1 MQFMAVKKGH
11 LKILFIVALSI
22 GIAGIILSALFAS
35 YAFIIF
41 SLPNLSLA
49 AFFGYKYYMYDK
61 SIQEYEQRKRRRSSR
76 SRNRH

>member
-1 MQFMAVKKGH
+1 MAVKKEY
-11 LKILFIVALSI
+11 LKVLFIIALSV

-49 AFFGYKYYMYDK
+49 AFFGYKYYTHDK
-61 SIQEYEQRKRRRSSR
+61 KAQEYEQRKK
-76 SRNRH
+76 RNRKRH

>member
-1 MQFMAVKKGH
+1 LAIRKQS
-11 LKILFIVALSI
+11 LKVLLIIALSV

-49 AFFGYKYYMYDK
+49 AFFGYKYYTHDK
-61 SIQEYEQRKRRRSSR
+61 KAQEYEERKKRNRKR
-76 SRNRH
+76 H

>member
-1 MQFMAVKKGH
+1 MAVKKKH
-11 LKILFIVALSI
+11 LKVLLIVALSV

-49 AFFGYKYYMYDK
+49 AFFGYKYYTYDK
-61 SIQEYEQRKRRRSSR
+61 KIQEYEQRKK
-76 SRNRH
+76 RNRKRN

>member
-1 MQFMAVKKGH
+1 MAVKKRH
-11 LKILFIVALSI
+11 LKVLLIVALSV

-49 AFFGYKYYMYDK
+49 AFFGYKFYTHDK
-61 SIQEYEQRKRRRSSR
+61 KTQEYEQRKK
-76 SRNRH
+76 RNRKRH

>member
-1 MQFMAVKKGH
+1 LAVKKEYV
-11 LKILFIVALSI
+11 KVLFTIALSV

-49 AFFGYKYYMYDK
+49 AFFGYKYYTHDK
-61 SIQEYEQRKRRRSSR
+61 KAQEYEQRKK
-76 SRNRH
+76 RNRKRH

>member
-1 MQFMAVKKGH
+1 MAVKKKH
-11 LKILFIVALSI
+11 LKVLLIVALSV

-49 AFFGYKYYMYDK
+49 AFFGYKYYTHDK
-61 SIQEYEQRKRRRSSR
+61 KQQEYEQRKKRDRK
-76 SRNRH
+76 RH

>member
-1 MQFMAVKKGH
+1 MQFMAVKKGY
-11 LKILFIVALSI
+11 LKVLFIVALSV
-22 GIAGIILSALFAS
+22 GIAGIMLSGLFAS

-49 AFFGYKYYMYDK
+49 AFFGYKYYMHDK
-61 SIQEYEQRKRRRSSR
+61 NKQEYEQRKKRRR

>member
-1 MQFMAVKKGH
+1 MAVKKEY
-11 LKILFIVALSI
+11 LKVLFIIALSV

-49 AFFGYKYYMYDK
+49 AFFGYKYYTYDK
-61 SIQEYEQRKRRRSSR
+61 KAREYEQRKK
-76 SRNRH
+76 RNRKRH

>member
-1 MQFMAVKKGH
+1 MAVKKKH
-11 LKILFIVALSI
+11 LKVLLIVALSV

-49 AFFGYKYYMYDK
+49 AFFGYRYYTYDK
-61 SIQEYEQRKRRRSSR
+61 KIQEYEQRKK
-76 SRNRH
+76 RNRKRN